1 MMKNIFRK
9 ITITM
14 CSAVILMGISA
25 AGVHAALVDVGDF
38 TIDRS
43 YSYGSYTTK
52 IKSYNGKGG
61 DIVLPTE
68 AEFPS
73 GTYKITEIGDAFKGN
88 EQITGVTIPE
98 GYTDIGSE
106 AFLSCINLKSVI
118 IPGSVSTIGSSAF
131 SDCSALDTV
140 TFSEDTAA
148 SLTINMGSFANCT
161 SLTSIELPARFSSTR
176 FNFLY
181 GCNALT
187 SIRMKD
193 GAQSFATA
201 DNILYNVS
209 GDNAVMVAYPGGK
222 TETEFTI
229 PAEVNGKPITST
241 AMHTFRGN
249 ATLKKVT
256 VPQTVTSLGGYTFHN
271 MQAIEEIILEHETAP
286 TLGSELCTE
295 MKAGS
300 KIVVK
305 NKDVAK
311 AFEPTSIYSSKY
323 YTPENTT
330 VTVLG
335 SEPEV
340 KTVSASVSI
349 AAEPEIKDGK
359 AVYSIYLDT
368 AENVSTVLLK
378 VSFDAAQVDAGIVV
392 PANGQF
398 TSGTSTWAEENGKL
412 ILKAYLG
419 ITGNVTG
426 FSSDEK
432 TKLAEISVPVKA
444 GISGNITAGITAVK
458 AAGVVGEDE
467 SAMNGTVTV
476 ITDTASVFVPGYD
489 VNDDG
494 TVDIIDI
501 TEAQRYYQ
509 ATPADANWSEKAQ
522 VMDVNGDNKVDI
534 EDYIGIFNHL
544 SDF

>member
-1 MMKNIFRK
+1 MKNIFRK

-73 GTYKITEIGDAFKGN
+73 GTYTITEIGDAFKGN

>member
-1 MMKNIFRK
+1 MKNIFRK

>member
-1 MMKNIFRK
+1 MKNIFRK

-73 GTYKITEIGDAFKGN
+73 GTYTITEIGDAFKGN

-305 NKDVAK
+305 NEDVAK

-378 VSFDAAQVDAGIVV
+378 VSFDAAQIDAGTVV

-432 TKLAEISVPVKA
+432 TKLAEISVPVRA

-476 ITDTASVFVPGYD
+476 ITDTAGVFVPGYD
-489 VNDDG
+489 VNGDG

-509 ATPADANWSEKAQ
+509 ATPADADWSEKAQ

>member
-1 MMKNIFRK
+1 M
-9 ITITM
+9 
-14 CSAVILMGISA
+14 
-25 AGVHAALVDVGDF
+25 
-38 TIDRS
+38 
-43 YSYGSYTTK
+43 
-52 IKSYNGKGG
+52 
-61 DIVLPTE
+61 
-68 AEFPS
+68 
-73 GTYKITEIGDAFKGN
+73 
-88 EQITGVTIPE
+88 
-98 GYTDIGSE
+98 
-106 AFLSCINLKSVI
+106 
-118 IPGSVSTIGSSAF
+118 
-131 SDCSALDTV
+131 